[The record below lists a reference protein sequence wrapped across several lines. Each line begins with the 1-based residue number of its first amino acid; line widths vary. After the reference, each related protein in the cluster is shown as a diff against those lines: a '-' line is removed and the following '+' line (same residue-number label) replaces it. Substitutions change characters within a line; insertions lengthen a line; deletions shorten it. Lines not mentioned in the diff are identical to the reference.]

1 MPVMENSG
9 FVYHVL
15 CYSMN
20 LLMIE
25 HFQTRRSCFCH
36 RDTINRTMMEIQDK
50 IAWYTRL
57 NDVFLDVMAMRMSAR
72 KLDSSALRSAAS
84 MS

>member
-1 MPVMENSG
+1 MWAPFGELDSG
-9 FVYHVL
+9 DSAV
-15 CYSMN
+15 
-20 LLMIE
+20 
-25 HFQTRRSCFCH
+25 

-72 KLDSSALRSAAS
+72 KLDSSALRSAGGG
-84 MS
+84 